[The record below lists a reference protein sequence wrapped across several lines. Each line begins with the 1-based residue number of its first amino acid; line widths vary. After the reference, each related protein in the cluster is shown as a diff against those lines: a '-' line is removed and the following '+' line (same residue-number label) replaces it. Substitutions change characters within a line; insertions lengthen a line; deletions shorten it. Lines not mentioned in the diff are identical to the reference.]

1 MSPRVPPNFFAIA
14 FGLAGLAEAWE
25 AAVPVLRTP
34 QAVPRALDILAAV
47 VWLTMIALYLAQG
60 PRVIRGD
67 LRHPVLSPFVSVAPI
82 TGMLLAAALAPVAFT
97 AARVLVVVFLAVTIV
112 LGGWL
117 TGQWM
122 TGDIDPGAIHPG
134 YFLPT
139 VAGGLVGADCAA
151 LVHLR
156 GLAEASFGIGVIC
169 WLLLGSAILNRLFTR
184 PPCPLRSPPPWR
196 SRRRRPRSPGWPGS
210 PWPGQARSTGQAGP

>member
-67 LRHPVLSPFVSVAPI
+67 L
-82 TGMLLAAALAPVAFT
+82 
-97 AARVLVVVFLAVTIV
+97 
-112 LGGWL
+112 
-117 TGQWM
+117 
-122 TGDIDPGAIHPG
+122 
-134 YFLPT
+134 
-139 VAGGLVGADCAA
+139 
-151 LVHLR
+151 
-156 GLAEASFGIGVIC
+156 
-169 WLLLGSAILNRLFTR
+169 
-184 PPCPLRSPPPWR
+184 PW
-196 SRRRRPRSPGWPGS
+196 PRSPSRPPACWWSCSWP
-210 PWPGQARSTGQAGP
+210 